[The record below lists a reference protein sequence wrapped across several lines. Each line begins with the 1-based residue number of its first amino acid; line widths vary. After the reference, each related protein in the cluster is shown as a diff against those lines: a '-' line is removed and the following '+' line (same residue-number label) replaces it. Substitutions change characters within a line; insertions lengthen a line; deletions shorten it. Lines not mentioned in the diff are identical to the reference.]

1 MKITKRIR
9 NFKCNILD
17 WHIPKMPTEFDGASY
32 CSKCKYCDREILQ
45 DSQGNWFRLE
55 DSWLVKKAREL
66 DKRRS

>member
-1 MKITKRIR
+1 MRITKGIR
-9 NFKCNILD
+9 KFKCNILD
-17 WHIPKMPTEFDGASY
+17 WHKPKMPIEFDGASL

-55 DSWLVKKAREL
+55 DSWLVKKAKEL